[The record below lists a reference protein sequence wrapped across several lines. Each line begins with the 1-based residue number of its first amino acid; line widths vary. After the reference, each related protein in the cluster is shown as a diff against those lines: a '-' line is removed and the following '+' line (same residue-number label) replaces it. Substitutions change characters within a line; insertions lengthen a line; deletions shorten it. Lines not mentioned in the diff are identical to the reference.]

1 MIFRFAVSANGYFIF
16 AYSNCVEGVCI
27 NKFQLYIYIYIIK
40 EIVQILED
48 IFFQSKEIVLRNFN
62 LELIFG
68 NYNYH
73 KLVIFF
79 DYFILKIKHF
89 NDGGI
94 FAKIYIKCDS
104 RYNFYFI

>member
-1 MIFRFAVSANGYFIF
+1 MDILFSRIQIVSKEF
-16 AYSNCVEGVCI
+16 VLI
-27 NKFQLYIYIYIIK
+27 NFNYIYIYIIK

-79 DYFILKIKHF
+79 DYFILKINF
-89 NDGGI
+89 N
-94 FAKIYIKCDS
+94 
-104 RYNFYFI
+104 

>member
-1 MIFRFAVSANGYFIF
+1 MDILFSRIQIVSKEF
-16 AYSNCVEGVCI
+16 VLI
-27 NKFQLYIYIYIIK
+27 NFNYIYIYIIK

>member
-1 MIFRFAVSANGYFIF
+1 MDILFSRIQIVSKEF
-16 AYSNCVEGVCI
+16 VLI
-27 NKFQLYIYIYIIK
+27 NFNYIYIYIIK

-89 NDGGI
+89 NDEGI